1 MRKHIEHFAKW
12 VPRDEAAT
20 DAPGP
25 VGPPASR
32 RLARARP
39 RPERG
44 TRPRLSGRSS
54 NPADHDLPTADPAP
68 LAFWFF
74 RHAEIPSHRGD
85 LPATA
90 AGLAHAENVGR
101 RSRPDVSAD
110 ARVEFLH
117 APTVRTVQTA
127 EALRRGL
134 DRALPTDTA
143 VGLDAVRVEQAIR
156 NPDLYVAGHRVEM
169 VSAID
174 AVAAQLPD
182 EALTRPELERNA
194 FFSRFLTSPDRVGMW
209 VDDVDPPGE
218 RGVDV
223 ARRLITW
230 ARSLVD
236 TARPYARRYVCVTH
250 SGPMRALLRHHVVGQ
265 DPGEPEYVEA
275 VELTFDAQQRCH
287 WRFRDTDAPVAQR

>member
-1 MRKHIEHFAKW
+1 MTST
-12 VPRDEAAT
+12 PT
-20 DAPGP
+20 DSQPP
-25 VGPPASR
+25 VA
-32 RLARARP
+32 L
-39 RPERG
+39 
-44 TRPRLSGRSS
+44 
-54 NPADHDLPTADPAP
+54 
-68 LAFWFF
+68 WFF

-85 LPATA
+85 LPATS
-90 AGLAHAENVGR
+90 AGLVHAENVGAALAGTC
-101 RSRPDVSAD
+101 PPD
-110 ARVEFLH
+110 ARVAFLH

-143 VGLDAVRVEQAIR
+143 VELDAVRVEQAIR

-218 RGVDV
+218 RSVDV
-223 ARRLITW
+223 ARRVITW
-230 ARSLVD
+230 ARSLLD

-250 SGPMRALLRHHVVGQ
+250 SGPMRALLRHHVLGH
-265 DPGEPEYVEA
+265 DPGEPEYVEP
-275 VELTFDAQQRCH
+275 VELTFDAQQRCR
-287 WRFRDTDAPVAQR
+287 WRFRDTDAPVAHR